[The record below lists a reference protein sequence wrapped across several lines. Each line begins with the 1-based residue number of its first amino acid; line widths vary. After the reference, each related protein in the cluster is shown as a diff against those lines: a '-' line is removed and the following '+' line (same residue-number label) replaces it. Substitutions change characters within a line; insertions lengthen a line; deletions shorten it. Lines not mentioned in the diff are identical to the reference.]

1 MISWRVPTAV
11 GTVLLGLSA
20 GAWIA
25 GEAGRRS
32 DLDRFA
38 SAPEPD
44 VRLWSEGRVRAYQS
58 SLAEHAGSVLGVLTI
73 DRIGLKVPVRE
84 GVDAITLNRAVG
96 WIPGTVRPGDRG
108 NVGLAAHRD
117 GYFRRLGE
125 IRSGDRIAFETTG
138 GGVRWYEV
146 TSTEIV
152 GAEDNRALAA
162 TTDDSLTLVTCY
174 PFYFV
179 GSAPQRYVVHA
190 SRRDLD
196 AGAAVER
203 EH

>member
-1 MISWRVPTAV
+1 MSWRVPTIL

-20 GAWIA
+20 GAWMA

-32 DLDRFA
+32 DLERFA

-44 VRLWSEGRVRAYQS
+44 VRLWSDGRVRAYEA
-58 SLAEHAGSVLGVLTI
+58 SLAERAGAVLGVLTI

-84 GVDAITLNRAVG
+84 GVDAITLNRSVG
-96 WIPGTVRPGDRG
+96 WIPGTVKPGDRG

-125 IRSGDRIAFETTG
+125 VHAGDRIALETVG
-138 GGVRWYEV
+138 GGVHWYEV

-162 TTDDSLTLVTCY
+162 TTGESLTLVTCY

-190 SRRDLD
+190 LRKDTDATRR
-196 AGAAVER
+196 
-203 EH
+203 

>member
-1 MISWRVPTAV
+1 M
-11 GTVLLGLSA
+11 LGLSG

-38 SAPEPD
+38 SAATEPD
-44 VRLWSEGRVRAYQS
+44 VRLWSEGRVRAYEA
-58 SLAEHAGSVLGVLTI
+58 SLAEHAGAVLGVLTI
-73 DRIGLKVPVRE
+73 DRIGLTVPIRE
-84 GVDAITLNRAVG
+84 GVDAITLNRSVG
-96 WIPGTVRPGDRG
+96 WIPGTVRPGEHG
-108 NVGLAAHRD
+108 NVGLAGHRD

-125 IRSGDRIAFETTG
+125 IHAGDRIALEMTG

-152 GAEDNRALAA
+152 GAEDNHALAA
-162 TTDDSLTLVTCY
+162 TTDESLTLVTCY

-179 GSAPQRYVVHA
+179 GSAPQRYVVRA
-190 SRRDLD
+190 IID
-196 AGAAVER
+196 AAPR
-203 EH
+203 